1 MSPTD
6 TDETA
11 VTELAFGERL
21 GFVDAWCDVNGL
33 IAGLNVAMSTG
44 ILFMRVPQ
52 LRRVTDPRTFLMP
65 KSAQR
70 HMTGIDLP
78 FGVSLPHSH
87 AFSCPP
93 ELKYADGGW

>member
-33 IAGLNVAMSTG
+33 IGGFNVAMSTG
-44 ILFMRVPQ
+44 MLFMRVPE
-52 LRRVTDPRTFLMP
+52 LRRVADLLSFLMP

-70 HMTGIDLP
+70 RKAGLNCLSVHPSPIPTP
-78 FGVSLPHSH
+78 SRARRS
-87 AFSCPP
+87 
-93 ELKYADGGW
+93 